1 MLLAARVSLSARV
14 LLRCGSDGPWRP
26 VRLGGLQGKV
36 IRLKF
41 YRRQLDISAS
51 GKM

>member
-1 MLLAARVSLSARV
+1 MLLAAHVLLSVRV
-14 LLRCGSDGPWRP
+14 LLRCGSDGPWQP

-36 IRLKF
+36 SRLKF
-41 YRRQLDISAS
+41 YHRQLDISAS

>member
-1 MLLAARVSLSARV
+1 MLLAARVLLS
-14 LLRCGSDGPWRP
+14 CGSGGASRP

-41 YRRQLDISAS
+41 YHRRLDISAS